1 MASIFPIYGI
11 TYIIDSP
18 IETLASDYTGLYTIC
33 DTCITKGSLIKF
45 IDMYPPVVMVI
56 VDGLQR
62 HL

>member
-18 IETLASDYTGLYTIC
+18 IETLASDYTGLYTI
-33 DTCITKGSLIKF
+33 TCITKGSLIKF
-45 IDMYPPVVMVI
+45 IDMYPTVVMVI